1 MGKDPGLSDGPDAI
15 TRVLDRGI
23 GRQMSKSGGDAAT
36 EERQRC
42 DPADLKMDRD
52 AESRQM

>member
-42 DPADLKMDRD
+42 DPAGLKMDRD